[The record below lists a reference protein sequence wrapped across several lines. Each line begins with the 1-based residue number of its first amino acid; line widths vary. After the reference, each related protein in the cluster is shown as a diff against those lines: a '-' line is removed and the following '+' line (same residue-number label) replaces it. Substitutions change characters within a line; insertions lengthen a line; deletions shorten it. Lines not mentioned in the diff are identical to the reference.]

1 MRQKYNSINIML
13 ALLVLKKFS
22 NIVDF
27 VYMKKKQDSGGLC
40 IVYLKAV
47 RKLRQMKS
55 LKSLIK

>member
-1 MRQKYNSINIML
+1 MDGFLIDRLQKNSKL
-13 ALLVLKKFS
+13 
-22 NIVDF
+22 VDF
-27 VYMKKKQDSGGLC
+27 VYMKKKPDSGGLC